1 MIGGSRKRRHH
12 SKPDP
17 RLDPTRPP
25 DRNPDELVWKHLKA
39 DTVGRMTITDKADF
53 HTKVRA
59 SMRQLQS
66 DPEENPFLLPKA
78 IPQIRRMK
86 VNRLMD

>member
-1 MIGGSRKRRHH
+1 
-12 SKPDP
+12 
-17 RLDPTRPP
+17 
-25 DRNPDELVWKHLKA
+25 
-39 DTVGRMTITDKADF
+39 MTITDKADF